1 MRVDTTCNVIS
12 WITLHVDC
20 DPPRHRAT
28 CCNGLQQVAIER
40 ASGSPYDVI
49 DQCASLRVFKWFLMS
64 SSPVAHSFELLMA
77 LALVGLAI
85 TAISIYVSLPFLGR
99 LAPALPNAR
108 SSHKTP
114 VPQLGGVFVLAGALV
129 AVSVF
134 APIGAMS
141 ITIACALA
149 LCFVGAIDDVKRLSI
164 SVRFI
169 CYMAAAGLFVF
180 SQGDVSRLAPQ
191 APYALE
197 FAAVCLALFWFMN
210 LTNFMDGI
218 DGIVVAQFVPVF
230 SFAALLGAFGL
241 IGFAEGALGAALA
254 GALLGFFIFNK
265 PRARLFLGDAG
276 SVPLGFLGAVLCY
289 WIARDVNILAALAP
303 PLYFIADASLTLC
316 RRILQRER
324 FWLPHRKH
332 FYQQAFDAGQSN
344 WSIIA
349 RVALSALAL
358 CALAFAGLGEDSNT
372 LLWLGALAILTVG
385 SLLLSLARR
394 T

>member
-1 MRVDTTCNVIS
+1 
-12 WITLHVDC
+12 
-20 DPPRHRAT
+20 
-28 CCNGLQQVAIER
+28 
-40 ASGSPYDVI
+40 
-49 DQCASLRVFKWFLMS
+49 
-64 SSPVAHSFELLMA
+64 
-77 LALVGLAI
+77 
-85 TAISIYVSLPFLGR
+85 
-99 LAPALPNAR
+99 
-108 SSHKTP
+108 
-114 VPQLGGVFVLAGALV
+114 
-129 AVSVF
+129 
-134 APIGAMS
+134 MS

-149 LCFVGAIDDVKRLSI
+149 LCIVGAIDDVQRLSI

-180 SQGDVSRLAPQ
+180 SEGDVNRLAPQ
-191 APYALE
+191 VPYALE

-241 IGFAEGALGAALA
+241 IGLAEGAVGAALA

-276 SVPLGFLGAVLCY
+276 SVPLGFLSAVLCY
-289 WIARDVNILAALAP
+289 RIARDVNVLAALAP

-316 RRILQRER
+316 KRILQRER

>member
-12 WITLHVDC
+12 WITLHVEC
-20 DPPRHRAT
+20 DPPLHRAT
-28 CCNGLQQVAIER
+28 CCNSPQQVAIER
-40 ASGSPYDVI
+40 AYGSPYGANARR
-49 DQCASLRVFKWFLMS
+49 ASCRVFKWFVMS
-64 SSPVAHSFELLMA
+64 PSPVAHSFELLMA
-77 LALVGLAI
+77 LALVGLTIA
-85 TAISIYVSLPFLGR
+85 AISIYVSLPFLGR

-134 APIGAMS
+134 APSGAMS

-149 LCFVGAIDDVKRLSI
+149 LCIVGAIDDMQRLSI

-169 CYMAAAGLFVF
+169 CYMAAASLFVF
-180 SQGDVSRLAPQ
+180 SEGDVSRLAPQ

-254 GALLGFFIFNK
+254 GAF
-265 PRARLFLGDAG
+265 
-276 SVPLGFLGAVLCY
+276 
-289 WIARDVNILAALAP
+289 
-303 PLYFIADASLTLC
+303 
-316 RRILQRER
+316 
-324 FWLPHRKH
+324 
-332 FYQQAFDAGQSN
+332 
-344 WSIIA
+344 
-349 RVALSALAL
+349 
-358 CALAFAGLGEDSNT
+358 T
-372 LLWLGALAILTVG
+372 LLYRRCKPHAL
-385 SLLLSLARR
+385 
-394 T
+394 